1 MCAGEA
7 DLDDDDDDDY
17 YTTAAP
23 PEAAWTAS
31 LELTAVMESEAEPMF
46 EGGVAFFMF
55 VLVF

>member
-1 MCAGEA
+1 
-7 DLDDDDDDDY
+7 LDDDDDDDY

-23 PEAAWTAS
+23 PETAWTAA